1 MNGEEK
7 GLENVR
13 RDRERQRPRDWGG
26 GGGFEEKEEKEGSM
40 GWKAEK
46 KTGRRRGRENTWRVR
61 GRSVGYRELRVGGYL
76 LGLQESM
83 KSQSP

>member
-1 MNGEEK
+1 
-7 GLENVR
+7 
-13 RDRERQRPRDWGG
+13 
-26 GGGFEEKEEKEGSM
+26 M

>member
-1 MNGEEK
+1 MEK
-7 GLENVR
+7 KKDLRMRGGTG
-13 RDRERQRPRDWGG
+13 RDRGQEPGAG
-26 GGGFEEKEEKEGSM
+26 AGGFEEKEEKEGSM